1 MIGLTSDAFAGGKS
15 HPVRP
20 YGVRRSAVE
29 EFAEKFDRG
38 VGYEIEP
45 LSDRYGS
52 ALDLDF
58 DALVVSEETLPV
70 AIEINRLRRERGRR
84 KVDIHQIS
92 LRPRRGRALD
102 LVDADP
108 ARRDRRARKGHGG
121 VKLGAGGRTI
131 SLALSA
137 SDGEITCRRLRRRPA
152 DTVSRGTGGEAE
164 ASSRWGGSR
173 AERGGGRRESLPHF

>member
-1 MIGLTSDAFAGGKS
+1 MKIMVGGTFDPLHDGHRALLTRSFELAGPGGQVVIGLTSDRFAGEKS

-20 YGVRRSAVE
+20 YELRRAGVER
-29 EFAEKFDRG
+29 FAREFDRG

-92 LRPRRGRALD
+92 CVLAEDGRW
-102 LVDADP
+102 
-108 ARRDRRARKGHGG
+108 
-121 VKLGAGGRTI
+121 I
-131 SLALSA
+131 SSTRIWR
-137 SDGEITCRRLRRRPA
+137 GEIDEHGR
-152 DTVSRGTGGEAE
+152 VMAE
-164 ASSRWGGSR
+164 
-173 AERGGGRRESLPHF
+173 